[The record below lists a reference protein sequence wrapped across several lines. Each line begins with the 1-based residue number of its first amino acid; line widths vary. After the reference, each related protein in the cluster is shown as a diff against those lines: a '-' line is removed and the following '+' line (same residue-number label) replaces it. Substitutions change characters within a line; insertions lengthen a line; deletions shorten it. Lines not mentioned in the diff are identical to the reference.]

1 MKGKKEISGLI
12 SCDVELTLL
21 CVAVGDALLALLA
34 PPPAEQNDMEGYE
47 GVNRQVKHNNHWL

>member
-1 MKGKKEISGLI
+1 MKGKRKYGLI

-21 CVAVGDALLALLA
+21 CVTVGDALLDLFA

-47 GVNRQVKHNNHWL
+47 GVNRQVKHNNH